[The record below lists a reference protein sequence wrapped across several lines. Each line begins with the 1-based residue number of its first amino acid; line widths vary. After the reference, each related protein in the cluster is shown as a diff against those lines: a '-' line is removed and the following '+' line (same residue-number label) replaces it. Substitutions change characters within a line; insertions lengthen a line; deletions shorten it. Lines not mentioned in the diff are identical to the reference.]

1 MESIPFS
8 LWGDAL
14 WCGQE
19 VVREA
24 PHERA
29 IRSLFP
35 DPIPAR
41 GADLDTEADLVPEPH
56 NRFDPRAIAVRVHG
70 QVVGYL
76 PRDDAHRYH
85 PVLSGLVSQGLQP
98 RVPCHLWVSEWE
110 PSAWERKESDGTQF
124 HASVA
129 IALGQ
134 PHMLV
139 PVNLP
144 PPGSYH
150 LLPPGS
156 GIVVPGGEVNPDVL
170 APFFRPE
177 GECWAYATM
186 HAVEEEDKLKDRA
199 QMVVEVRVDD
209 EPIGRLSPRLS
220 AEFLPAIHYLA
231 DMRAETA
238 ARVAVRGDRA
248 AWEVILYAARSHDL
262 PATWPDGLTRSPVA
276 SPPWHYWVGKEA
288 N

>member
-1 MESIPFS
+1 MKSIPFD

-24 PHERA
+24 AHEQA
-29 IRSLFP
+29 IRGLFP

-41 GADLDTEADLVPEPH
+41 GADLDTEAELVPEPY
-56 NRFDPRAIAVRVHG
+56 NRFDPRAIAVRVHD

-76 PRDDAHRYH
+76 PREDAHRYH
-85 PVLSGLVSQGLQP
+85 AALTELVAQGLQP
-98 RVPCHLWVSEWE
+98 RVPCHIWVSEWA
-110 PSAWERKESDGTQF
+110 PADWEHKNSESTDF

-144 PPGSYH
+144 PPGGYQ
-150 LLPPGS
+150 LLPSGGGVAVSGS
-156 GIVVPGGEVNPDVL
+156 GDHADVL
-170 APFFRPE
+170 APLFRPE
-177 GECWAYATM
+177 GECWAYATL
-186 HAVEEEDKLKDRA
+186 HAVEEEGDERPK
-199 QMVVEVRVDD
+199 MVVEVRIDD
-209 EPIGRLSPRLS
+209 EPVGRLSPKLS
-220 AEFLPAIHYLA
+220 HDFLPAIHYLA

-238 ARVAVRGDRA
+238 ARVIVRGDRLVS
-248 AWEVILYAARSHDL
+248 EVILYAARSHDL

-276 SPPWHYWVGKEA
+276 APGWHYWIGKEA